1 MTTTNDLTDEWGSTC
16 EHEEF
21 RGVELGEFVS
31 VGLTYLSETTY
42 HDVYSQT
49 GEEGLKKID
58 TSNIRC

>member
-31 VGLTYLSETTY
+31 VRLTYHIDT
-42 HDVYSQT
+42 QP

>member
-42 HDVYSQT
+42 HNVYS
-49 GEEGLKKID
+49 
-58 TSNIRC
+58 